1 MDEDIK
7 DTLEEIFENETFD
20 VKFIRKDFY
29 MISKKGST
37 TKIFFNYN
45 KDITFNY
52 NLSKLA
58 NLIEKIMIVPKS
70 EVTK

>member
-1 MDEDIK
+1 MEEDIK
-7 DTLEEIFENETFD
+7 DTLEEIFEDETFD

-29 MISKKGST
+29 MISKKDST

-45 KDITFNY
+45 KEITFNY
-52 NLSKLA
+52 NISKLA
-58 NLIEKIMIVPKS
+58 NLIEKIMLVPKS

>member
-20 VKFIRKDFY
+20 VSFIRKDVY

-45 KDITFNY
+45 KDITFSY
-52 NLSKLA
+52 NISKLI

>member
-20 VKFIRKDFY
+20 VTYIRKDFY
-29 MISKKGST
+29 MVSKKDST
-37 TKIFFNYN
+37 TKIFYNYN

-52 NLSKLA
+52 NINKLA
-58 NLIEKIMIVPKS
+58 NLIEKIMLVKS

>member
-20 VKFIRKDFY
+20 VTYIRKDFY
-29 MISKKGST
+29 MVSKKDST
-37 TKIFFNYN
+37 TKIFYNYN

-52 NLSKLA
+52 NISKLA
-58 NLIEKIMIVPKS
+58 NLIEKIMLVRK